1 MPLGRGVISCEPV
14 AEPALA
20 AQRPTGMKIR
30 MTSAAA
36 LTATAT
42 VLTLAACGS
51 PQAAGAGTGTGTGAA
66 SPARPPVSL
75 TIKVRP
81 STHVTAQL
89 WTLSCGPAGGTLPH
103 PAAAC
108 AALARV
114 SDPFA
119 PVSRGMMCAMIYS
132 GPQTAI
138 IEGTWH
144 GKRVDATF
152 SRVDSCQTARW
163 SRIAPVFGL
172 YANPATTG

>member
-1 MPLGRGVISCEPV
+1 
-14 AEPALA
+14 
-20 AQRPTGMKIR
+20 MKIR

-36 LTATAT
+36 LAATAT
-42 VLTLAACGS
+42 VLTFAACGS
-51 PQAAGAGTGTGTGAA
+51 RQATGDGTAIQ
-66 SPARPPVSL
+66 ARPPVSL

-81 STHVTAQL
+81 SAHVTAQL

-108 AALARV
+108 AALAQV

-119 PVSRGMMCAMIYS
+119 PVRRGMMCAMIYS

-144 GKRVDATF
+144 GKQVAATF

-163 SRIAPVFGL
+163 SRIAPVFGP